1 MMLAFY
7 DATLEKLP
15 TLGRI
20 KFRPHNP
27 GHYLNPSAHEKAGVR
42 RLSKM
47 VAWTGFEP
55 VSRGFRVLCTTAVLP
70 GHERIV
76 RDFGQQRQEDS

>member
-1 MMLAFY
+1 M
-7 DATLEKLP
+7 
-15 TLGRI
+15 
-20 KFRPHNP
+20 
-27 GHYLNPSAHEKAGVR
+27 
-42 RLSKM
+42 LSKM